1 MVKLIAR
8 SPCEGLLPYEAG
20 GIDLIEVPPLCIT
33 SISPYRGQLSKLSA
47 ALKSAHGAAFPAPN
61 RTTGKEGARV
71 IWSGIDQA
79 FLIGDAPADRRLA
92 EYAALTDQSDAWA
105 VVRLQGGAAANVMA
119 RLSPLDFNSAI
130 FKSGYTARTE
140 LHHMMAVITRVGLA
154 AFEIMVMRSFA
165 ATLVHDLKTAMKSVA
180 AQERLEGQAAARR

>member
-8 SPCEGLLPYEAG
+8 SPCEGLLPYEVG
-20 GIDLIEVPPLCIT
+20 DTILTEVPFLCIT
-33 SISPYRGQLSKLSA
+33 SISPYRGQVKELSV
-47 ALKSAHGAAFPAPN
+47 ALKAAHGAEFPAPN
-61 RTTGKEGARV
+61 RTTGKEGTHV

-79 FLIGDAPADRRLA
+79 FLIGGAPADRQLA

-105 VVRLQGGAAANVMA
+105 VVQLQGGAAADVMA

-140 LHHMMAVITRVGLA
+140 LRHMMAVITRVGMT

-180 AQERLEGQAAARR
+180 AQERLEG